1 MQRWTRSKEE
11 KWLVLCARPANS
23 GEKGRDY
30 KLVKVL
36 PLFPTPSRSF
46 DLSFPPPLPVYI
58 PPREHVCVL
67 FPPLCNVLSPP
78 LSLSLLPSSLPSSH
92 RSSSFLFVFFLFSF
106 FFFRFFLLVFFRM
119 VSLFAWQSTAAPS
132 TPRHALS
139 RKVRSRYHL
148 LEFSHLLAT
157 SPWALHPPSSTGCS
171 TTTTTTI
178 WNREKMGPF

>member
-1 MQRWTRSKEE
+1 MACLVCSSGQLWRKGKGLQTRQGSPAFSNPFP
-11 KWLVLCARPANS
+11 LVRSLVSSTVASLYSASRARVCCF
-23 GEKGRDY
+23 
-30 KLVKVL
+30 L
-36 PLFPTPSRSF
+36 LFVMF
-46 DLSFPPPLPVYI
+46 
-58 PPREHVCVL
+58 
-67 FPPLCNVLSPP
+67 SPP
-78 LSLSLLPSSLPSSH
+78 LSLSLLPSSLPSSSSH